1 MALRSRASGHQ
12 PCAVTSEWTPSS
24 WRTRT
29 VVQQP
34 DWADVGE
41 LDDVVKRLGSMPP
54 LVFAGEARSLTSD
67 LGKVANGEAF
77 LLQAGDCA
85 ESFDAFS
92 ADAIRDKLKVILQMA
107 VVLMY
112 SSGVPVVKVGRIAG
126 QFAKPRSAGTE
137 TIDGVE
143 LPSFRGHMVNDID
156 FTPEARIADP
166 ERLITAYQQSAA
178 TLNLVRAFTKGGF
191 GDLSRVHAW
200 NQEFVASS
208 AEGQRYEEVAA
219 GIERALQFM
228 SACGVDTVSTPQ
240 LHTVDVSTSHEALI
254 LGYEE
259 ALTRQDS
266 LTGDW
271 YDCSAHMLWIGERT
285 RQLDGAH
292 VHFLSGVG
300 NPIGC
305 KVGPSV
311 TPDEVLA
318 LCEALNPN
326 RILGRLTLITRM
338 GAETIGTALPPLL
351 EAVRDAGHPVAWAC
365 DPMHGNTFTA
375 PSGRKTRHFD
385 AVLAEIAGFFA
396 AHRAASTWPGG
407 VHIELTGDNV
417 TECLGGAEEI
427 LDADLGTRYETMCD
441 PRLNARQSLDLA
453 FRVAELLR
461 QG

>member
-1 MALRSRASGHQ
+1 
-12 PCAVTSEWTPSS
+12 
-24 WRTRT
+24 
-29 VVQQP
+29 
-34 DWADVGE
+34 
-41 LDDVVKRLGSMPP
+41 MPP
-54 LVFAGEARSLTSD
+54 LVFAGEARSLTAD

-92 ADAIRDKLKVILQMA
+92 ADSIRDKLKVILQMA

-126 QFAKPRSAGTE
+126 QFAKPRSSGTE

-156 FTPEARIADP
+156 FTAAARTADP
-166 ERLITAYQQSAA
+166 ERLITAYQQSAS

-228 SACGVDTVSTPQ
+228 SACGVDTLSTPQ

-305 KVGPSV
+305 KIGPTV
-311 TPDEVLA
+311 TPDEVIA
-318 LCEALNPN
+318 LCEALNPG
-326 RILGRLTLITRM
+326 RIPGRLTLITRM
-338 GAETIGTALPPLL
+338 GADTIGSALPPLL
-351 EAVRDAGHPVAWAC
+351 TSVRDSGHPVAWAC

-385 AVLAEIAGFFA
+385 AVLAEIAGFFG
-396 AHRAASTWPGG
+396 AHRSVGTWPGG
-407 VHIELTGDNV
+407 VHIELTGDDV
-417 TECLGGAEEI
+417 TECLGGAEGI
-427 LDADLGTRYETMCD
+427 MDADLGTRYETMCD

-453 FRVAELLR
+453 FRVAELL
-461 QG
+461 QLG

>member
-1 MALRSRASGHQ
+1 MT
-12 PCAVTSEWTPSS
+12 VTSDWSPSS
-24 WRTRT
+24 WRSRDA
-29 VVQQP
+29 VQQP
-34 DWADVGE
+34 DWTDPGA
-41 LDDVVKRLGSMPP
+41 LDDVVKRLGAMPP
-54 LVFAGEARSLTSD
+54 LVFAGEARRLTME
-67 LGKVANGEAF
+67 LATVAEGRAF

-92 ADAIRDKLKVILQMA
+92 ADSIRDKLKVILQMA

-137 TIDGVE
+137 TVDGVE
-143 LPSFRGHMVNDID
+143 LPSFRGHMVNDIA
-156 FTPEARIADP
+156 FTAEARSADP

-178 TLNLVRAFTKGGF
+178 TLNLLRAFAKGGF

-208 AEGQRYEEVAA
+208 AEGRRYEEVAA
-219 GIERALQFM
+219 GIDRALQFM
-228 SACGVDTVSTPQ
+228 AACGVDTESTPQ

-266 LTGDW
+266 LTGGW

-285 RQLDGAH
+285 RQHDGAH

-300 NPIGC
+300 NPVGC
-305 KVGPSV
+305 KVGPSASAA
-311 TPDEVLA
+311 EVLA
-318 LCEALNPN
+318 LCEALNPD
-326 RILGRLTLITRM
+326 RVPGRLTLITRM
-338 GAETIGTALPPLL
+338 GADTIAEALPPLL
-351 EAVRDAGHPVAWAC
+351 AAVRDAGHPVVWAC

-375 PSGRKTRHFD
+375 PSGRKTRHLD

-396 AHRAASTWPGG
+396 AHRAAGTWPGG
-407 VHIELTGDNV
+407 VHIELTGDDV

-427 LDADLGTRYETMCD
+427 LDTDLGTRYETMCD

-453 FRVAELLR
+453 FRVAELLQ